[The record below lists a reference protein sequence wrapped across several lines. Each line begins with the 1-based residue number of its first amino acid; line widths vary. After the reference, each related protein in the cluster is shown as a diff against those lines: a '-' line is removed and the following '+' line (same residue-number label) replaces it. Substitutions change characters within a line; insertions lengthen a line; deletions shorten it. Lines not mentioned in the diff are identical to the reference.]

1 MGRVKAIVAYDG
13 TNFAGYQLQPGM
25 RTVQAEID
33 KALVKI
39 HKDKSVH
46 SVASGRTDAGVHAN
60 GQVIHFDTSLTLPV
74 DRWQMALNVLL
85 PTDIRIVE
93 INYVDEDFHAR
104 YSATGKTY
112 LYIWSY
118 AEVHSPFER
127 NYSVHLGNRH
137 PDVKKMQEAA
147 SHFVGTHDFTSFCST
162 KTATANKV
170 RTVRELAI
178 YEQDDK
184 LIMQIEGDGFLY
196 NMVRTIAGMLLAVG
210 KGWQQP
216 EDVKAI
222 LALKNRQAAGKT
234 APAHGLYLE
243 SVTYESIVEGK
254 VK

>member
-25 RTVQAEID
+25 RTVQSEID

-39 HKDKSVH
+39 HKDKSVY

-60 GQVIHFDTSLTLPV
+60 GQVIHFDTSLTLAV

-85 PTDIRIVE
+85 PTDIRIVGVK
-93 INYVDEDFHAR
+93 YVDEDFHAR

-112 LYIWSY
+112 LYKWSY
-118 AEVHSPFER
+118 ADVHSPFDR
-127 NYSVHLGNRH
+127 NFSVHLGKKH

-147 SHFVGTHDFTSFCST
+147 VHFIGTHDFTSFCSS
-162 KTATANKV
+162 KTATSNRV
-170 RTVRELAI
+170 RTVRELTI
-178 YEQDDK
+178 YEQEDK
-184 LIMQIEGDGFLY
+184 LIMRIEGDGFLY

-210 KGWQQP
+210 KGWHQP

-234 APAHGLYLE
+234 APSHGLYLE
-243 SVTYESIVEGK
+243 NVTYEKINLKEK
-254 VK
+254 